1 MAENIIISGVLP
13 KTKAKNNDEDIVTI
27 MLYGSTVK
35 KKRSEAI
42 DEYMKATVACDGAEA
57 LRYKTILACLLN
69 GDTEIDSDA
78 DNFGW

>member
-1 MAENIIISGVLP
+1 MAENIIITGVLP
-13 KTKAKNNDEDIVTI
+13 KTKAKNNGEDIVTI
-27 MLYGSTVK
+27 HLYGSVVK
-35 KKRSEAI
+35 KPRSEAI

-57 LRYKTILACLLN
+57 IRYKTILACLLN

>member
-1 MAENIIISGVLP
+1 MANNISICGVLP
-13 KTKAKNNDEDIVTI
+13 KGKQEDIVTI
-27 MLYGSTVK
+27 KLYGSTVK
-35 KKRSEAI
+35 KPREQAI

-78 DNFGW
+78 DDFGW

>member
-1 MAENIIISGVLP
+1 MAENIIITGVMP
-13 KTKAKNNDEDIVTI
+13 KTKAKSSDEDIVTI
-27 MLYGSTVK
+27 KLYGSTVK

>member
-1 MAENIIISGVLP
+1 MAENIIITGVLP
-13 KTKAKNNDEDIVTI
+13 KAKEKNSDEDIVTI
-27 MLYGSTVK
+27 YLYGSTVQ

-78 DNFGW
+78 DDFGW